1 MAYRNQ
7 QSRDLIGKAL
17 APSCL
22 RLMNL
27 QLVPTPILRHM
38 EVKQYQSYFMSEEN
52 VALTP
57 LKIEDYIQKCF
68 GWAIDELG
76 RKSQIITSLELVAD
90 SKILKRRNLTIL

>member
-1 MAYRNQ
+1 
-7 QSRDLIGKAL
+7 
-17 APSCL
+17 
-22 RLMNL
+22 
-27 QLVPTPILRHM
+27 M
-38 EVKQYQSYFMSEEN
+38 EVKQYPLYFMSEQN

-76 RKSQIITSLELVAD
+76 RKSQIITSLVLVAD

>member
-7 QSRDLIGKAL
+7 QSHDLIGKAL
-17 APSCL
+17 VPSCL

-38 EVKQYQSYFMSEEN
+38 EVKQYPLYFMSEQN

-57 LKIEDYIQKCF
+57 FKIEDYIQKCF
-68 GWAIDELG
+68 GWAIAALG
-76 RKSQIITSLELVAD
+76 QENQIITSLVSVAD
-90 SKILKRRNLTIL
+90 SKNLKRRNLTIL

>member
-7 QSRDLIGKAL
+7 QSHDLIGKAL

-38 EVKQYQSYFMSEEN
+38 EVKQYQSYFMSEQN
-52 VALTP
+52 VVLTP

-68 GWAIDELG
+68 GWAIAALG
-76 RKSQIITSLELVAD
+76 QKSHIITSLVSVAD
-90 SKILKRRNLTIL
+90 SKNLKRRNLTIL

>member
-7 QSRDLIGKAL
+7 QSHDLIGKAL

-27 QLVPTPILRHM
+27 QLVQTPILRLM
-38 EVKQYQSYFMSEEN
+38 EVKQYQSYFMSEQN
-52 VALTP
+52 VALMP

-68 GWAIDELG
+68 GWAIAALG
-76 RKSQIITSLELVAD
+76 QENQIITSLVLVAD
-90 SKILKRRNLTIL
+90 SKNLKRRNLTIL